1 MFDIGFLEL
10 LIIAV
15 IALVVVGPERLPGLV
30 KTIGLWIGKIRRMLS
45 GVKREISEELRIEEL
60 RQQAKS
66 REEKIRQNID
76 VVTKPFSET
85 LRDDVLGTGE
95 VSKTPEPAVNPASSS
110 QEDVPVGNMDDSFSE
125 KQPK

>member
-1 MFDIGFLEL
+1 MFDVGFLEL

-30 KTIGLWIGKIRRMLS
+30 KTTGLWVSRIRSMLS

-66 REEKIRQNID
+66 REESIRQNVD
-76 VVTKPFSET
+76 TVTKPFSET
-85 LRDDVLGTGE
+85 LRDDVLRSNKAET
-95 VSKTPEPAVNPASSS
+95 KEPSINPSSHRPLDA
-110 QEDVPVGNMDDSFSE
+110 ENDRISE

>member
-30 KTIGLWIGKIRRMLS
+30 KTIGLWIGRIRRMLS

-66 REEKIRQNID
+66 REETIRQNMD
-76 VVTKPFSET
+76 SVVKPFSET
-85 LRDDVLGTGE
+85 LRDDVLGAE
-95 VSKTPEPAVNPASSS
+95 KYSEAPEPSINPASSS
-110 QEDVPVGNMDDSFSE
+110 VESISTEKANDRIDE
-125 KQPK
+125 KQP